1 MADAAEPAVAG
12 SDLRLQ
18 HARYAVAQAQV
29 GMPDNAGAQPALAV
43 LSARAHRRRAVDEFD
58 FADRLHLRRAVGA
71 VHRAAFDKDALRDVV
86 TAAGIS
92 KQLVQ
97 QIAVPVADP

>member
-1 MADAAEPAVAG
+1 MADAAEAAVAG

-18 HARYAVAQAQV
+18 HARHAIAETQV
-29 GMPDNAGAQPALAV
+29 GVPDNAGAQPALAV
-43 LSARAHRRRAVDEFD
+43 LSAGAHRRRAVDEFD
-58 FADRLHLRRAVGA
+58 FADRLRLHRPVGA

-92 KQLVQ
+92 EQLVE
-97 QIAVPVADP
+97 